1 MLVAALEV
9 ERTAIGARVYFGIP
23 QFDDLGTTRDGLPNV
38 VIRVQI
44 IARLVDIGQ
53 INGIPDGNRTFVR
66 LFVTSN
72 HFEQGR
78 LTRAVRSDDADDTA
92 GRQREFKV
100 LNQQLVAHSL
110 GQAFDLKHLAT
121 QTGTVGN
128 NDLGTGQ
135 TFAL

>member
-1 MLVAALEV
+1 MLVAPFEV
-9 ERTAIGARVYFGIP
+9 ERPAIGTGIHFGITE
-23 QFDDLGTTRDGLPNV
+23 FNDLGTTRDRLPD
-38 VIRVQI
+38 VIVRVQI
-44 IARLVDIGQ
+44 VARLVDIGQ

-110 GQAFDLKHLAT
+110 GQAFDLKHLAA
-121 QTGTVGN
+121 QTWSVGN
-128 NDLGTGQ
+128 DDLGTGQ